1 MELNIDKNVK
11 TITIWSQKLA
21 GYLMLNGFVLV
32 DMRKDKYGT
41 NKNVFFFN
49 NSEAIQERIK
59 QYSK

>member
-1 MELNIDKNVK
+1 MEVNIDKNVK

-41 NKNVFFFN
+41 DKNVFFFN
-49 NSEAIQERIK
+49 NSDAIRKKIK
-59 QYSK
+59 QYGE

>member
-1 MELNIDKNVK
+1 
-11 TITIWSQKLA
+11 
-21 GYLMLNGFVLV
+21 MLNGFVLV